1 MYIIEKR
8 TYDKPQ
14 SYKLPI
20 INATQ
25 TIVLVL
31 FMTRE
36 FGLKIYFELMGIRI
50 QYDGGMKGL
59 NL

>member
-20 INATQ
+20 IKNATQ
-25 TIVLVL
+25 TIVLVY

-36 FGLKIYFELMGIRI
+36 FGLKINFELMGIRI
-50 QYDGGMKGL
+50 QYGGRMEV
-59 NL
+59 